1 MQALTTLV
9 VEEVSIDAE
18 SCLHRSVCHDFRLY
32 LLDLFRNAVGIGTI
46 VLVFV
51 EGEGIVSLQGATAHV
66 DFLVIC
72 AAS

>member
-18 SCLHRSVCHDFRLY
+18 SCLHGSVCHDFRLY
-32 LLDLFRNAVGIGTI
+32 LLDLFRNAVGTVTI

-51 EGEGIVSLQGATAHV
+51 EGDGIVSLQGHM
-66 DFLVIC
+66 
-72 AAS
+72 